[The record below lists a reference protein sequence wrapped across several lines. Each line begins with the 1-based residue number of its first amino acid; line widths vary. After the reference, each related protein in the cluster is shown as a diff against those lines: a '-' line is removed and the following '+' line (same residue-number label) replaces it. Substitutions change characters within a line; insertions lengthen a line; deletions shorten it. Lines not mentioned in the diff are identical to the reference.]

1 MENYVELTQ
10 EEKEFLSAVIKPFKN
25 RVEYIHKYKVNDDY
39 ERLYIKVSD
48 DESNDECIM
57 FPKFKMGTMYKGM
70 ERVRRYS
77 IEDLNI

>member
-25 RVEYIHKYKVNDDY
+25 RVEYIHKYKVNGDY

-70 ERVRRYS
+70 EEAKKYTL
-77 IEDLNI
+77 EELGL